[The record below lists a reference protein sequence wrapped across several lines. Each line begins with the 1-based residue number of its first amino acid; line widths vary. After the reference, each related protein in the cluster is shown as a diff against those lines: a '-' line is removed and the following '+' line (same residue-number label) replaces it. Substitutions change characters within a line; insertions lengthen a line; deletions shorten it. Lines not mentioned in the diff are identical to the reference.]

1 LEWEQHQD
9 TGYNCFILDS
19 KGTVLET
26 TLRKSG
32 LVNDVIGFNI
42 QGVLSAE
49 EYAQFMTSVDTA
61 LQNYQL
67 VTVDYHLQDQL
78 YTAIIDP
85 IDDETFYLHEHRVC
99 GQDKDRILAI
109 LMGFVRRRAV

>member
-1 LEWEQHQD
+1 M
-9 TGYNCFILDS
+9 
-19 KGTVLET
+19 
-26 TLRKSG
+26 
-32 LVNDVIGFNI
+32 
-42 QGVLSAE
+42 A
-49 EYAQFMTSVDTA
+49 SVGTA
-61 LQNYQL
+61 LKKHQL

-99 GQDKDRILAI
+99 GQDKARIVAV